1 MSSRKTI
8 NVAKMLYWANFQ
20 LARQDEV
27 ADQAYKQGICD
38 MIEHIYTQRI
48 TTKALDTIMAKG
60 LSQPKIT
67 TTTILDTTSY
77 PIKSGINTSLRRDSD
92 IQDKK

>member
-1 MSSRKTI
+1 MSRKTI

-38 MIEHIYTQRI
+38 MIEHILHDTGNYRGFGYHQSEGFEP
-48 TTKALDTIMAKG
+48 TKDNYQYF
-60 LSQPKIT
+60 SRYYFVSDKIRENYRFEKR
-67 TTTILDTTSY
+67 LGH
-77 PIKSGINTSLRRDSD
+77 PR
-92 IQDKK
+92 

>member
-1 MSSRKTI
+1 MSRKTI

-38 MIEHIYTQRI
+38 MIEHI
-48 TTKALDTIMAKG
+48 LHDTGNYRGFGYHRASEG
-60 LSQPKIT
+60 YEPTRDNYQYFSRYYFVSDKIRENYRFEKR
-67 TTTILDTTSY
+67 LGH
-77 PIKSGINTSLRRDSD
+77 PR
-92 IQDKK
+92 

>member
-1 MSSRKTI
+1 MSRKTI

-38 MIEHIYTQRI
+38 MIEHI
-48 TTKALDTIMAKG
+48 LHDTG
-60 LSQPKIT
+60 NYRGFGYHQSEGFEPTRDNYQYYSRYYFVSDKIRENYRFEKR
-67 TTTILDTTSY
+67 LGH
-77 PIKSGINTSLRRDSD
+77 PR
-92 IQDKK
+92 